1 MDEIVLLDKHQ
12 LLASAMECARKN
24 TSETAMMLEGH
35 RTDKVITLEKILN
48 IQRYIIWQS
57 EEKLKLEPHFLLGA
71 LRATQKSQ
79 IPFIFLH
86 THLNQIQLRF
96 SELDKSFELN
106 LMMLAEQIE
115 YQEPLVFL
123 VASAD
128 STIARYYW
136 HGTENYASI
145 ERTLDL

>member
-1 MDEIVLLDKHQ
+1 MGEIILLDKDQ
-12 LLASAMECARKN
+12 ILTSAMECAREN
-24 TSETAMMLEGH
+24 SRETAMILEGS
-35 RTDKVITLEKILN
+35 RTGKVIALEKSLN
-48 IQRYIIWQS
+48 IQPYIMWQS

-86 THLNQIQLRF
+86 THPNQKHLHF
-96 SELDKSFELN
+96 SELDKSFELDM
-106 LMMLAEQIE
+106 MMLATQIE

-123 VASAD
+123 VSSAD